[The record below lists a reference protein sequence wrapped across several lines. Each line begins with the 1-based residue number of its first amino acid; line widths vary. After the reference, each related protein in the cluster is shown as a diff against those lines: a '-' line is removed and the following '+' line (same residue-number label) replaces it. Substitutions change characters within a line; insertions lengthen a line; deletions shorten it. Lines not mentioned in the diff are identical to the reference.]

1 MSGSKAGDRS
11 AGGAAGVDV
20 GDAIARNP
28 KVDGDQLREAQK
40 VLGELQKS
48 GVAPATYEI
57 ASPYQKPSRHRR
69 APRSGRHFT

>member
-11 AGGAAGVDV
+11 AGVDV
-20 GDAIARNP
+20 GEAIARNP

-40 VLGELQKS
+40 VLSELKKS